1 MKAVSV
7 QRFFASDKTQRMK
20 TEKVATFSGNNKSLQ
35 SSPPGPVGLSR
46 PRLSGMQFKLIFPYV
61 LLTFIL
67 ASIGI
72 FIITRLVADSDRE
85 RFGNSLLEASAVAN
99 DGMVRA
105 ENSQL
110 EKLRFLIFTEGM
122 AQAIYDGNVV
132 SVKNLMLP
140 IFTNSSVDLITA
152 IDINGKEIVTY
163 GRDYS
168 TNTIHEQS
176 GVDFSAIPIV
186 QKVLRGEQDKM
197 GDKFSEIV
205 TLEPGAILF
214 TSAPVRDSNNTIVG
228 AMLVGTYLKRILND
242 LNEQVLADMVV
253 VDLNRK
259 VVTTTG
265 GIQQTD
271 YPVLEGL
278 VPTLSQ
284 TNKAVLQDVTISQRP
299 SQIVYSPLMIRQ
311 AQVGWVGVIRNNM
324 YIVTR
329 TARSRDL
336 FVLLFTFGTLAM
348 IVIGYLL
355 ANNIARPLMKLRNL
369 TQAVAAGDLN
379 QSIEIK
385 RADEIGELAD
395 AFNLMTHHLR
405 ERTEEASQLYDE
417 TLQRNRELAEINAR
431 LESTQQQLIQSEK
444 LAAVGQLTAGI
455 VHDVKNPFAVIMGMA
470 EILVDDGD
478 LDETMK
484 HGLKVIRES
493 AVKGNNIVSDLL
505 KFSRQSQPE
514 MQALDLRET
523 VRTALRLTA
532 YLTRRFTQQIE
543 IPETPVVVL
552 YDAQQIEQVLINMIQ
567 NAAQSMPNKGTLQIS
582 LENLGETARITI
594 RDTGIGIPPEHVKR
608 IFDPFFTTKAEGEGT
623 GLGLSV
629 SYGIIANHR
638 GKIEVESKVGEGTT
652 FRIILPINKTEKT
665 IGEAS

>member
-1 MKAVSV
+1 
-7 QRFFASDKTQRMK
+7 MK

-35 SSPPGPVGLSR
+35 SSSPDPVGLSR

-61 LLTFIL
+61 LLTLIL

-122 AQAIYDGNVV
+122 AQAIYDSDVEM
-132 SVKNLMLP
+132 VKNLMLP
-140 IFTNSSVDLITA
+140 IFANSSVDLITA
-152 IDINGKEIVTY
+152 IDMNGKEIVTY

-186 QKVLRGEQDKM
+186 QKILRGEQDKM

-205 TLEPGAILF
+205 NLEPGTILF
-214 TSAPVRDSNNTIVG
+214 TSAPVRDSNNAIVG

-271 YPVLEGL
+271 YPDLESL
-278 VPTLSQ
+278 VPASSQ
-284 TNKAVLQDVTISQRP
+284 ANKAVLQDVAISQRP

-311 AQVGWVGVIRNNM
+311 VQVGWVGVIRNNM

-336 FVLLFTFGTLAM
+336 FVLLFTFGTLAV

-417 TLQRNRELAEINAR
+417 TLQRNRELAEINTR

-523 VRTALRLTA
+523 VQTALRLTA
-532 YLTRRFTQQIE
+532 YLTRRFVQQIE
-543 IPETPVVVL
+543 IPETPVMVL

-567 NAAQSMPNKGTLQIS
+567 NAAQSMPDKGTLHIA

-629 SYGIIANHR
+629 SYGIIANHK
-638 GKIEVESKVGEGTT
+638 GKIEVESKVGEGAT
-652 FRIILPINKTEKT
+652 FRIILPIKEPDKTS
-665 IGEAS
+665 GEPS